1 MPESVKVPAAKADAK
16 LERAV
21 PEGRKPEV
29 RPHPGDLHAQL
40 LFQQRTIGNQAVQ
53 RLIKSGSLHTPR
65 QLKSLARHP
74 ALDQDE
80 GTSLRPLHGQT
91 VNPDLLNS
99 NPRSTSPANRI
110 SRITA
115 LPGSSTNPNSQ
126 KLPIHTKHNRGAFEI
141 QRHWYNFDIP
151 FTNYQFDPSLEG
163 VKTAAGVV
171 KDAAVS
177 GLEWIVDE
185 IKSLV
190 SSGIDWLG
198 EKWDALQDFASSA
211 LDSATK
217 ALTGIIGFLASPLS
231 FIADAIMSFDAQS
244 IAKAW
249 SQFSGVVS
257 TVANGFKGMT
267 DGLLQQI
274 NNLWGGIN
282 GFATSIL
289 NRVSGLTGNF
299 LFKKLPDA
307 LQNIAFAVINRLKSL
322 WQSINDGWNKLFN
335 KVKSWVDGAI
345 DKVFSFVKRVLSF
358 GINVVIAGIVQFGQ
372 LVRFLK
378 DFFENPQKYIEI
390 LAQKSVAAFSGVE
403 AKLAGVV
410 AKYFASPAKAQ
421 HTASATT
428 VHRQLDTTAVP
439 EAKTSASWG
448 DIGNGVLEM
457 MGKKWN
463 EFKSNPLAIVKGLL
477 IDLVFPIL
485 GNIKDVIQLFQDIK
499 KIVTGPLSA
508 GSLEELWTS
517 ILQILDIPILISKTV
532 VSILMRSL
540 MVPLIVATFV
550 PHPLVKA
557 IAAAVG
563 ESLLAAFV
571 STELTDIE
579 HKVLLLKT
587 GATTKNQKADAYN
600 RVADSLIALAMTAVI
615 ILVMLILHFI
625 ANVMKGI
632 YNFIKGKVFPVERP
646 AVSVESRTEPK
657 GPHQEPDPKA
667 PEAKGKPVP
676 SEDGKRSIRIN
687 EEGKCEVCASPCDD
701 IRKKYSSVISAD
713 HEAKIKAIED
723 NASLTDPQKEVELKP
738 IEQDLAN
745 LFRQRMLGN
754 PKIVDAAQLDRL
766 LRNPKLSDP
775 AQFDRLLNNPKLTD
789 ASQLERLLASPRVA
803 DAGQLENMLNRLGN
817 AGDLERFLAA
827 GNPIWDGNSGRA
839 PAEASTAADYA
850 AANGG
855 AAQPG
860 FEGGRPYGNNGLTPN
875 DMILPRNDGAG
886 NPITYREYDVKPR
899 RAGVNRGAERVVIGS
914 DGNRYYTD
922 THYRSFTRF

>member
-1 MPESVKVPAAKADAK
+1 MPESVKVPAAETDAK

-21 PEGRKPEV
+21 PEGRKPEA

-65 QLKSLARHP
+65 QLKSLARRP

-115 LPGSSTNPNSQ
+115 LPGSGINPDSQ
-126 KLPIHTKHNRGAFEI
+126 KLPINTKHNSGALRI

-177 GLEWIVDE
+177 GLEWVVDE

-198 EKWDALQDFASSA
+198 EKWNALQDFASSA

-249 SQFSGVVS
+249 SAFSGVVS
-257 TVANGFKGMT
+257 TVANGFKAMT
-267 DGLLQQI
+267 DGLLQQV

-307 LQNIAFAVINRLKSL
+307 LQNIAFTVINKLKGL
-322 WQSINDGWNKLFN
+322 WATVNDGWNKLFS
-335 KVKSWVDGAI
+335 KVKSWIDGAI

-421 HTASATT
+421 HAASTTT

-477 IDLVFPIL
+477 IDLVFPIV
-485 GNIKDVIQLFQDIK
+485 GDIKDVIQLFQDIK

-587 GATTKNQKADAYN
+587 GATTKNQKAEAYN

-625 ANVMKGI
+625 ANVMRGV
-632 YNFIKGKVFPVERP
+632 YNFVKGKIFGIEPT
-646 AVSVESRTEPK
+646 AV
-657 GPHQEPDPKA
+657 
-667 PEAKGKPVP
+667 EAKATAPG
-676 SEDGKRSIRIN
+676 
-687 EEGKCEVCASPCDD
+687 EGKAGPRESKGEPGDSTATAGDIEEPSVDGERKVRVTDDGGCEVCASPCDRLR
-701 IRKKYSSVISAD
+701 IKYAEEIAKDPEMDRRISDVESSAD
-713 HEAKIKAIED
+713 SKSNKKARYRE
-723 NASLTDPQKEVELKP
+723 
-738 IEQDLAN
+738 IEQDLADARKADR
-745 LFRQRMLGN
+745 LAREPQRLRDEYADELADPAN
-754 PKIVDAAQLDRL
+754 KDIKDRLDAAERMTDPEAKRQALADIQKDLTAARHPTKAGAYHGPKPEYTNPGHHDPSSPNFRGGGSMTTTL
-766 LRNPKLSDP
+766 PPDAEAVYQNAIPDAEGRNWYGRNADGEVYRYAPNGGNDP
-775 AQFDRLLNNPKLTD
+775 GVHWNGREN
-789 ASQLERLLASPRVA
+789 SPRGLVVPPEVRA
-803 DAGQLENMLNRLGN
+803 
-817 AGDLERFLAA
+817 RFRA
-827 GNPIWDGNSGRA
+827 NP
-839 PAEASTAADYA
+839 
-850 AANGG
+850 
-855 AAQPG
+855 
-860 FEGGRPYGNNGLTPN
+860 L
-875 DMILPRNDGAG
+875 
-886 NPITYREYDVKPR
+886 
-899 RAGVNRGAERVVIGS
+899 
-914 DGNRYYTD
+914 
-922 THYRSFTRF
+922 